1 MQEPRLVTTSDVWIF
16 TPVTFPPGLARL
28 STRPSSTGSSP
39 TKKTIG
45 IVTVAALAACA
56 DTLLSVAITA
66 TRRRTRA
73 IHHRQ
78 HEADAGM
85 AAFGNSTL
93 HFGHGLLKPTQ
104 LAKCATSRNCG

>member
-1 MQEPRLVTTSDVWIF
+1 VTTSDVWIF

-56 DTLLSVAITA
+56 GTLLSVAITA
-66 TRRRTRA
+66 TRLRTRSA
-73 IHHRQ
+73 
-78 HEADAGM
+78 
-85 AAFGNSTL
+85 NSSGKRSYLPSSQWYSTVT
-93 HFGHGLLKPTQ
+93 F
-104 LAKCATSRNCG
+104 